1 MPKEAP
7 ICIHSARACCAW
19 YLLQWYACGPVKS
32 VSLKLLNTLYDRFFF
47 GKGHEAGAIVES
59 IGEGVTSVK
68 VGDHVVPGY
77 TPQCKESS
85 CIFCQVRFFPLPFF
99 LFDPNSFYFSANSKT
114 RSPLLKVNLLLML
127 SILFRKA
134 LLTLLRVVDIAIYP
148 NYLPPRLP
156 SSCGHG
162 SSNATLAVPEDE
174 PLPEDSVAP
183 RQRFDA

>member
-1 MPKEAP
+1 MPKEAL

-32 VSLKLLNTLYDRFFF
+32 VSLKLLNTLYDRFSF

-99 LFDPNSFYFSANSKT
+99 LFEPHSFYFSAQHQNPKS
-114 RSPLLKVNLLLML
+114 
-127 SILFRKA
+127 SIKGKLVTHA
-134 LLTLLRVVDIAIYP
+134 VYP
-148 NYLPPRLP
+148 FP
-156 SSCGHG
+156 
-162 SSNATLAVPEDE
+162 
-174 PLPEDSVAP
+174 
-183 RQRFDA
+183 